1 MPTKSCSSASW
12 VCRALFSAR
21 SASNDDSV
29 RLPWFS
35 FLALVRPR
43 RANVGPISSRI
54 VRGGPALCRRATSK
68 NAYASSRRTWSS
80 CEGQGARRKR
90 HADAGVG
97 SALPA
102 TSADARIPDSPDESP
117 TRVVQTATSA
127 TWTRSALLPCL
138 QPAAYEA
145 LRATIGKNLRG
156 APARCHSSEPLYLR
170 LEQSLPPNHCAK
182 HAILVNFWGGS
193 GQERAHSGQVQDDV
207 KADDGAYCS
216 EITAPLISTWR
227 RAVGADWEQT

>member
-35 FLALVRPR
+35 FLALVALVRPR

-145 LRATIGKNLRG
+145 LRATIGKIGGAHRRGVILR
-156 APARCHSSEPLYLR
+156 
-170 LEQSLPPNHCAK
+170 
-182 HAILVNFWGGS
+182 
-193 GQERAHSGQVQDDV
+193 HSGQVQDDV